1 MYLYGG
7 RGRNGGLRCS
17 GISRWDGVLVC
28 LPSACLGSL
37 LCGLVVHPVLLLLLE
52 TSGEVVSLLLCE
64 NLLLLHHVGNLFL
77 LLLNSLLLLASPLFL
92 TLFHMHDSPLEEC
105 LVVGVLHGDF

>member
-1 MYLYGG
+1 MYRG
-7 RGRNGGLRCS
+7 RGRNGGLRCC

-52 TSGEVVSLLLCE
+52 MGGEVVSLLLCK
-64 NLLLLHHVGNLFL
+64 NLLLSHHVGNLFL
-77 LLLNSLLLLASPLFL
+77 LLLYSLLLLVSPLFL
-92 TLFHMHDSPLEEC
+92 TLFHTHDSLLEEC
-105 LVVGVLHGDF
+105 LVVRVLHGDS